1 MNSVFDVVY
10 RFLVF
15 ISEITHLTYHEIN
28 IIVYYIIAPFIYL
41 FLLDKIF
48 RFHYLKIIFS
58 IFVILFLLFVPDFA
72 KFSHQAFISSQHFL
86 QSFGFIGLDYVGAS
100 VVICVVLPF
109 IVFII
114 LFRKVYKERIKTFFK
129 R

>member
-1 MNSVFDVVY
+1 MDAVFDIVY

-15 ISEITHLTYHEIN
+15 ISEITQLSYHEIN
-28 IIVYYIIAPFIYL
+28 SIVYYIIVLFIYL

-48 RFHYLKIIFS
+48 HFHYLKIACS
-58 IFVILFLLFVPDFA
+58 IVVILFLIFIPDFA
-72 KFSHQAFISSQHFL
+72 KFPTKAFISSQHFL
-86 QSFGFIGLDYVGAS
+86 QGFGFVGLDYVGAS

-109 IVFII
+109 VVFVII
-114 LFRKVYKERIKTFFK
+114 FWIAYKEKIKRYFK